1 MGSKRVGLA
10 RTQAL
15 FEGLKRSLTMSGT
28 TFTGATLKSGTVD
41 SCTLKGDHVVTGT
54 GVDAFKRTDETS
66 IIATGATNKDV
77 SIALPAG
84 AMIIDVGIVVSDAV
98 VINSAAD
105 LSVSVG
111 TASGG
116 TQICTAAKLISNNTA
131 AGAGEAINVIGAS
144 GEGASSLAFVAQ
156 APLWDSAARTIH
168 IRVANSANNITAGKV
183 YGFIRF
189 TVVK

>member
-15 FEGLKRSLTMSGT
+15 FEGLKRNLTMSGT

-54 GVDAFKRTDETS
+54 GVDTFKRTDETT
-66 IIATGATNKDV
+66 ITATGATNKDV

-116 TQICTAAKLISNNTA
+116 AQICTAAKLISNNTA
-131 AGAGEAINVIGAS
+131 AAAGEAINGIGAS
-144 GEGASSLAFVAQ
+144 GEGAASLAFVAQ